1 MGMTALVILVRFFC
15 GRREKRE
22 EVAEEKTTK
31 RCGAAGQGSR
41 WRRPE
46 AGDWNEMNHVVGV
59 AKVAGEPDGKGEHVV
74 FCPAH
79 DDRNRPAI
87 REVNGEVEAED
98 RQKEW
103 HRRQREAFHKD
114 WEMRQVKKKRT
125 STQARAEKER
135 KQDAERRP
143 AFVQEQAQMFVQR
156 LRAR

>member
-1 MGMTALVILVRFFC
+1 M
-15 GRREKRE
+15 
-22 EVAEEKTTK
+22 AEEKTTK